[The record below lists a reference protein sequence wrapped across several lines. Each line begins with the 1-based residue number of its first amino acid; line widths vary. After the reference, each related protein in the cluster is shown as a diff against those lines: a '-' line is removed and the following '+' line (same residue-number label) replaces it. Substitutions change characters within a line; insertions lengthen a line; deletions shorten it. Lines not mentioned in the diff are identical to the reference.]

1 MTQEQYKRKCDALF
15 NKAKS
20 IGVELSF
27 HPESFNPDRLNC
39 LWYGG
44 YLAEI
49 KVTDILSV
57 ELGIHGDVYAE
68 LSDKNGEFLAY
79 VKDKG
84 NAGRF
89 NDEMSPY
96 IQNDQE
102 LLEALD
108 DGRLKLDYNNWVEY
122 DGAYYKDKGNTVGE
136 FIDLGLI
143 VDNVLDDDILT
154 AINEALDRLI
164 DIVQEIKEVGG
175 VDDA

>member
-1 MTQEQYKRKCDALF
+1 MTQEQYMRKCDALF

-27 HPESFNPDRLNC
+27 HPESFDMNRLNC

-44 YLAEI
+44 DLAVI
-49 KVTDILSV
+49 KVSETLSV
-57 ELGIHGDVYAE
+57 TLDIRGDVYAE
-68 LSDKNGEFLAY
+68 LSDKDGEFLAY
-79 VKDKG
+79 VKDKANG
-84 NAGRF
+84 GRF
-89 NDEMSPY
+89 YDEMHQF

-122 DGAYYKDKGNTVGE
+122 DGIAYKEKGDTLGE

-143 VDNVLDDDILT
+143 VDNILDDDILT
-154 AINEALDRLI
+154 AINEALDRII
-164 DIVQEIKEVGG
+164 DIVQEIEEVGG
-175 VDDA
+175 IGDA